1 MKVKYTTPYR
11 WWHPSNILL
20 PLKYIFNIS
29 DEDYYGKLNWDTGE
43 IEGVVSRFEEMPI
56 GRWLK
61 RKSYGSH
68 SKMHV
73 HIDRWDVWNMDTTL
87 ARIVHPMLLKL
98 KEQKHGSPMVDDED
112 VPNELKSTN
121 APPKENDW
129 DTDDFHHDRW
139 DWVLDEI
146 IWTFSQLQKGDNGD
160 SMFYSGNADI
170 FFEPNED
177 GKFFEMK
184 RGPKDT
190 FRVDEEGKKAHY
202 KRIENGL
209 RLFAKYYFGLWT

>member
-1 MKVKYTTPYR
+1 
-11 WWHPSNILL
+11 
-20 PLKYIFNIS
+20 
-29 DEDYYGKLNWDTGE
+29 
-43 IEGVVSRFEEMPI
+43 
-56 GRWLK
+56 
-61 RKSYGSH
+61 
-68 SKMHV
+68 MHV